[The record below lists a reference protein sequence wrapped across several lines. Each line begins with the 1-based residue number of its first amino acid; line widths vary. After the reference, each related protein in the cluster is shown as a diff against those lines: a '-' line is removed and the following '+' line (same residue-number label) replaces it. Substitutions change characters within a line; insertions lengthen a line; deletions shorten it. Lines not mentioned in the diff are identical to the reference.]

1 MCYICKLLA
10 KTLWHSKKTNSDGD
24 KSYVGQD
31 WGNVEYRSKESNVG
45 VEEEVGAVR

>member
-10 KTLWHSKKTNSDGD
+10 KTRWHSKKINSDGD
-24 KSYVGQD
+24 EYYVGQD
-31 WGNVEYRSKESNVG
+31 WGNAEYRSKESNVG